1 LLEKA
6 LGNVDVFLAQTEEDR
21 RRLIEIGASE
31 SKVTIAGNLKFDV
44 APPPS
49 PAIVA
54 SLHEGF
60 SHSGAGPVLVCGS
73 TLEDEEGSLLSAF
86 RNILANHPKAVM
98 VLAPRH
104 PERFAEVGEF
114 VEKLGFR
121 MWRRSLWN
129 GEPLAGGV
137 FLVDS
142 IGELAALYSLAT
154 VAFVG
159 GSLVPRGGHNIL
171 EPALYGVPI
180 VTGNHY
186 ENFRDVVNF
195 FASRNAV
202 RIVGLAE
209 MPLVFIE
216 LIENGG
222 ERTTLGRNALAALE
236 SQRGATARTVSALLQ
251 LMSVSPYKAQSKNG
265 QPPGRGL
272 RMNPLTGLYGAAT
285 ALRNTLFDRGVLP
298 SRRLERPVV
307 SVGNLS
313 VGGSGKTPFVIALG
327 ELLKARGI
335 RFDVLTRGY
344 GRMTRGVLIVETDG
358 KAADFGDEPL
368 LIARRLGV
376 PVIVGESRYEAGRV
390 AELKFQP
397 QLHILDDGFQHRSL
411 VRDFDIVL
419 ATERDFDDRLLPS
432 GRLRE
437 PLSSLRRADAIVLP
451 QEFFVHDLSAQN
463 SAIKTFALQG
473 KLIWQMNREIVMPAA
488 LVAPIVFCG
497 IARPQQFFAQVRAA
511 GITPAAEIEFR
522 DHHAYDRGDI
532 ERLLAMRGNLGAGSF
547 LTTEKDA
554 VNLGSLQ
561 ADLKPFAVAALSL
574 TLHHPAEV
582 VDAIL
587 ARTIFARIISQ

>member
-1 LLEKA
+1 
-6 LGNVDVFLAQTEEDR
+6 
-21 RRLIEIGASE
+21 
-31 SKVTIAGNLKFDV
+31 
-44 APPPS
+44 
-49 PAIVA
+49 
-54 SLHEGF
+54 
-60 SHSGAGPVLVCGS
+60 
-73 TLEDEEGSLLSAF
+73 
-86 RNILANHPKAVM
+86 
-98 VLAPRH
+98 
-104 PERFAEVGEF
+104 
-114 VEKLGFR
+114 
-121 MWRRSLWN
+121 
-129 GEPLAGGV
+129 
-137 FLVDS
+137 
-142 IGELAALYSLAT
+142 
-154 VAFVG
+154 
-159 GSLVPRGGHNIL
+159 
-171 EPALYGVPI
+171 
-180 VTGNHY
+180 
-186 ENFRDVVNF
+186 
-195 FASRNAV
+195 
-202 RIVGLAE
+202 
-209 MPLVFIE
+209 
-216 LIENGG
+216 
-222 ERTTLGRNALAALE
+222 
-236 SQRGATARTVSALLQ
+236 
-251 LMSVSPYKAQSKNG
+251 
-265 QPPGRGL
+265 
-272 RMNPLTGLYGAAT
+272 MNPLTGLYGAAT

-313 VGGSGKTPFVIALG
+313 LGGSGKTPFVIALG

-335 RFDVLTRGY
+335 RFDVLSRGY

-358 KAADFGDEPL
+358 NAADFGDEPL

-390 AELKFQP
+390 AELKFQT

-411 VRDFDIVL
+411 ARDFDIAL
-419 ATERDFDDRLLPS
+419 ITERDFFDGLLPS

-473 KLIWQMNREIVMPAA
+473 KPIWRMKREIVMPAA

-532 ERLLAMRGNLGAGSF
+532 ARLLAMRGKLGAVGF

-561 ADLKPFAVAALSL
+561 ADLRPFAVAALSL
-574 TLHHPAEV
+574 MLHHPAAV